1 MSETG
6 YVVIAIIVILA
17 VVGLSAVALVRGG
30 GFKFSARHGKD
41 GAEVSVEA
49 EGRRAGEDGDSSST
63 AAGSGNIRDVR
74 AFDKARVGGNSNV
87 NVHIG
92 HRSGAAPGSGERE

>member
-1 MSETG
+1 MDDP
-6 YVVIAIIVILA
+6 YIVIAIIVIVA

-30 GFKFSARHGKD
+30 GFRFSAKHGRD

-49 EGRRAGEDGDSSST
+49 EGRHGSDGEAEAAD
-63 AAGSGNIRDVR
+63 AGSGNIRDVR
-74 AFDKARVGGNSNV
+74 ALDKARVRDSNV

-92 HRSGAAPGSGERE
+92 HGSSTTSGSGERE